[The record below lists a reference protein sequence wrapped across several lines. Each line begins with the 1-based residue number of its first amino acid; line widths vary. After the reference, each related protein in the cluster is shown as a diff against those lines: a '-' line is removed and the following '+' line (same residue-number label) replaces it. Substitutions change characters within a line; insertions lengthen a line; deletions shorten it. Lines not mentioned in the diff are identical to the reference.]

1 MPAGYYLGGQI
12 AQLSY
17 NWILIPL
24 AMVIGFY
31 IVKAEPAVLVLN
43 KQVENI
49 SGGAIS
55 QRAMMVSLS
64 IGMAASLGLSMTRVL
79 TGLSILWFLIPG
91 YGLALGLSFVTP
103 PIFTAIAFDS
113 GGVASGPMTATFLL
127 PFAMGACDAVDGNIL
142 TDAFGI
148 VAMVAMTPLITIQ
161 LLGLL
166 YRLKTRD
173 HPTAE
178 AETSTETE
186 DEIIDFH
193 QEEPENV

>member
-1 MPAGYYLGGQI
+1 
-12 AQLSY
+12 
-17 NWILIPL
+17 
-24 AMVIGFY
+24 MVIGFY

-103 PIFTAIAFDS
+103 PILPPS
-113 GGVASGPMTATFLL
+113 LL
-127 PFAMGACDAVDGNIL
+127 
-142 TDAFGI
+142 
-148 VAMVAMTPLITIQ
+148 TP
-161 LLGLL
+161 
-166 YRLKTRD
+166 
-173 HPTAE
+173 A
-178 AETSTETE
+178 A
-186 DEIIDFH
+186 
-193 QEEPENV
+193 